1 MTTFSA
7 RYNYLRKQIEGE
19 HAKVEY
25 VELFFDLVFV
35 FAVTQLSH
43 GLIAH
48 LDLKGAIQT
57 GFLLLA
63 VWWVWMYTTWVTNWL
78 DPAHVPVRFLL
89 LAMMAAG
96 LVLSASIPDA
106 FDKRAIAFAIAYASM
121 QVGRSLFMV
130 WASRGHG
137 QVRAENF
144 TRITI
149 WLASSGVLWI
159 AGAFAGHEARIVLWL
174 AALAIEY
181 IAPWAYFYVPG
192 LGASAL
198 SSWDVDTHH
207 LSERC
212 GLFIIIALG
221 ESILI
226 TGATFAGL
234 EWTASAIGA
243 FAASFVATLAMWWI
257 YFAIGQDFAA
267 HRFSKAQD
275 VGRLARLAYTYF
287 HIPIVAGIIL
297 SAAGDELVLDHPEG
311 HTELSTLLCVAGGAA
326 VYLLGNTLFK
336 MAFFGRPPFSHLVG
350 MAALAVLAV
359 LTGPLHLSPLAL
371 ALATA
376 AILIAVAV
384 WEYQSLQTV
393 RAERPRVH

>member
-1 MTTFSA
+1 MATFGA
-7 RYNYLRKQIEGE
+7 RRNYLRKHVDGE
-19 HAKVEY
+19 HARVDY

-48 LDLKGAIQT
+48 LDLKGALHT

-78 DPAHVPVRFLL
+78 DPAHIPVRFLL
-89 LAMMAAG
+89 LAMMGAG

-106 FDKRAIAFAIAYASM
+106 FDKRAVPFAIAYVSM

-149 WLASSGVLWI
+149 WLATAGVLWI
-159 AGAFAGHEARIVLWL
+159 AGAFAGPQARIVLWL
-174 AALAIEY
+174 AALAVEY
-181 IAPWAYFYVPG
+181 IGPWAYFYVPV

-198 SSWDVDTHH
+198 TSWDVDTHH

-221 ESILI
+221 ESILV

-234 EWTASAIGA
+234 EWTMPVVLA
-243 FAASFVATLAMWWI
+243 FAASFVSTLAMWWI
-257 YFAIGQDFAA
+257 YFAIGQEFAA
-267 HRFSKAQD
+267 GRFAQSRE

-297 SAAGDELVLDHPEG
+297 SAAGDELVLAHPEG
-311 HTELSTLLCVAGGAA
+311 HTELSTTLCVAGGAF
-326 VYLLGNTLFK
+326 VYMLGNTLFK
-336 MAFFGRPPFSHLVG
+336 MAFFGRPPFSHMVG
-350 MAALAVLAV
+350 MAALVVLALLV
-359 LTGPLHLSPLAL
+359 SPLHMSPLAL
-371 ALATA
+371 GLATA
-376 AILIAVAV
+376 AILVGVAV
-384 WEYQSLQTV
+384 WEYLSLQTV
-393 RAERPRVH
+393 RAARGRAH

>member
-1 MTTFSA
+1 MAIRGA
-7 RYNYLRKQIEGE
+7 RHNYLRQTAEGE
-19 HAKVEY
+19 HARVDY

-48 LDLKGAIQT
+48 LDLKGALHT

-78 DPAHVPVRFLL
+78 DPARLPVRFLL
-89 LAMMAAG
+89 LAMMGAG
-96 LVLSASIPDA
+96 LLLSASIPDA
-106 FDKRAIAFAIAYASM
+106 FDARALPFAVAYVSM
-121 QVGRSLFMV
+121 QVGRSLFML
-130 WASRGHG
+130 WASLGHG

-149 WLASSGVLWI
+149 WLATAGVLWV
-159 AGAFAGHEARIVLWL
+159 AGALAGPELRAVLWI

-181 IAPWAYFYVPG
+181 AGPWAYFYVPG

-221 ESILI
+221 ESVLV
-226 TGATFAGL
+226 TGATFADL
-234 EWTASAIGA
+234 EWTAPVVLA
-243 FAASFVATLAMWWI
+243 FAAAFTGTLAMWWI
-257 YFAIGQDFAA
+257 YFAIGQEFAA
-267 HRFSKAQD
+267 GRFAQAQD

-297 SAAGDELVLDHPEG
+297 SAAGDELVLAHPEG
-311 HTELSTLLCVAGGAA
+311 HTELSTTLCVAGGAF
-326 VYLLGNTLFK
+326 VYLFGNTLFK
-336 MAFFGRPPFSHLVG
+336 MAFFGRPPFSHLGG
-350 MAALAVLAV
+350 MVLLAALMLLV
-359 LTGPLHLSPLAL
+359 GPLHLSPLAL
-371 ALATA
+371 GIATA
-376 AILIAVAV
+376 AILIAVAT
-384 WEYQSLQTV
+384 WEYFSLQTV
-393 RAERPRVH
+393 RAARSHAH